1 MMKNQGIYTQRL
13 LSLPSL
19 SELNDLSI
27 HTRLSHDI
35 ISKYLRNNKR
45 YYHHFSMNKK
55 SGGFRPIESPHE
67 ELKAI
72 QRWILKNIL
81 DKLFPSIYAKG
92 FVKKTSILDNAK
104 AHVGH
109 QYTLNIDLK
118 DFFSHVKASHVFT
131 VFHALGYSK
140 MMSYYLTSICTL
152 NGYLPQGA
160 PTSPSLSNFVCLRL
174 DHRIG
179 KYCENKALSY
189 TRYADDICISG
200 NKLSV
205 IKDALHMVRV
215 IIESE
220 GFFINA
226 KKEKL
231 SGPKSRREV
240 TGLVVNPSLG
250 IGRSKYN
257 YYRKKIFILLM
268 ANEPKKEQIIS
279 GILSYVKNVDAKR
292 YGYLRNYYDNLNL
305 KISSNIINA

>member
-19 SELNDLSI
+19 NDLNDLSI
-27 HTRLSHDI
+27 HTRLSHDL
-35 ISKYLRNNKR
+35 ISKYVSNNKR
-45 YYHHFSMNKK
+45 YYHHFNMTKR
-55 SGGFRPIESPHE
+55 SGGVRPIENPDE

-72 QRWILKNIL
+72 QRWILRNIL

-92 FVKKTSILDNAK
+92 FVKKMSILNNAK
-104 AHVGH
+104 PHLDH
-109 QYTLNIDLK
+109 QYILNIDLK

-131 VFHALGYSK
+131 VFNALGYSK

-200 NKLSV
+200 NKLTV
-205 IKDALHMVRV
+205 IKDAWHMLRV

-220 GFFINA
+220 GFIINS

-240 TGLVVNPSLG
+240 TGLIVNPSLG

-268 ANEPKKEQIIS
+268 ANDPKREQIIS
-279 GILSYVKNVDAKR
+279 GILSYVKSVDAKR
-292 YGYLRNYYDNLNL
+292 HIYLCKYYDSIKL
-305 KISSNIINA
+305 KASTSI